1 MGRPPGVTTSSP
13 TLMQNSR
20 PMPAA
25 ASTSTTLHPSKEHTP
40 ASTLSAR
47 APNLSA
53 SHIYPAASSGLA
65 LAAILCQAKS
75 IHPGVFKAIPF
86 PSSLTTT
93 IPMSSKVACPPQP
106 QCRKGFPEGPRGG
119 KDPCVKQRST
129 IPSSGC
135 HARSRVALRC
145 RRILVRHQTLP
156 DPLTPTK

>member
-106 QCRKGFPEGPRGG
+106 STAAVSKRLPRRTARRQGSLCKTAKHNSFFWVPRAITCGP
-119 KDPCVKQRST
+119 P
-129 IPSSGC
+129 
-135 HARSRVALRC
+135 
-145 RRILVRHQTLP
+145 LP
-156 DPLTPTK
+156 PHPGPPPNAS